1 MRKKVL
7 VYGLCL
13 LGSICTLSAK
23 DKKDVALYKDPK
35 APIEKRVND
44 LLSRMTLEEKVM
56 QLNQYTLGRNNNV
69 NNVGEEV
76 KKVPAEIG
84 SLIYFE
90 TNPALR
96 NSMQKKA
103 MEESRLGIPII
114 FGYDAIHGFRTVY
127 PISLAQACS
136 WNPDLVEQACA
147 VSAQEARMSGVD
159 WTFSPMID
167 VARDPRWGRVAEG
180 YGEDPY
186 TNGVFGAASVKGYQG
201 DDLTK
206 ENTILSCLK
215 HFALY
220 GASEA
225 GRDYNT
231 VDMSRIKMF
240 NEYFPP
246 YKAAVEAGCAT
257 VMSSFN
263 LVEAIPATGNRWLL
277 TDLLR
282 DQWGFNGFV
291 VSDYNSIGEMTN
303 HGLGDTQTVSALA
316 LHAGLD
322 MDMMTNGYITTLK
335 KSLEEGRVSQADID
349 QACRRVLEAKYKL
362 GLFEDPYR
370 YLDADRAKKNTF
382 TDEHMNTARH
392 IAGKSIVLLKNDKG
406 LLPLRKT
413 GTIAV
418 VGPLAD
424 KKVELFGTWCGI
436 DTAKSA
442 SVVQAVKEM
451 VGNKARVIFAK
462 GCNLTNEPMLAK
474 ASGF

>member
-1 MRKKVL
+1 MKHFVRRMQALAASL
-7 VYGLCL
+7 VVVAAGLQ
-13 LGSICTLSAK
+13 AQ
-23 DKKDVALYKDPK
+23 K
-35 APIEKRVND
+35 APRDMDRFIDQLMKK
-44 LLSRMTLEEKVM
+44 MTLEEKIG
-56 QLNQYTLGRNNNV
+56 QLNLPVTGEITTGQAKSSDVAKRIRNGE
-69 NNVGEEV
+69 VGGLFNLNGVERIREV
-76 KKVPAEIG
+76 QRQAV
-84 SLIYFE
+84 
-90 TNPALR
+90 
-96 NSMQKKA
+96 
-103 MEESRLGIPII
+103 EESRLGIPLL
-114 FGYDAIHGFRTVY
+114 FGMDVIHGYETIF
-127 PISLAQACS
+127 PIPLGLSCTWDMKAIEESARIAA
-136 WNPDLVEQACA
+136 VEA
-147 VSAQEARMSGVD
+147 SADGIS
-159 WTFSPMID
+159 WTFRPMVD
-167 VARDPRWGRVAEG
+167 VSRDPRWGRVSEG
-180 YGEDPY
+180 NGEDP
-186 TNGVFGAASVKGYQG
+186 FLGAAIARAMIRGYQG
-201 DDLTK
+201 KDMSRND
-206 ENTILSCLK
+206 EIMACVK

-246 YKAAVEAGCAT
+246 YKAAVEAGCAS

-406 LLPLRKT
+406 LLP
-413 GTIAV
+413 
-418 VGPLAD
+418 
-424 KKVELFGTWCGI
+424 
-436 DTAKSA
+436 
-442 SVVQAVKEM
+442 
-451 VGNKARVIFAK
+451 
-462 GCNLTNEPMLAK
+462 
-474 ASGF
+474 